1 MQNSNEQIRGT
12 VRRLVDKFSVRDY
25 EAAHAAID
33 GLTAAG
39 FDVDVKVT
47 LPTPRGMGMGK
58 TEFTLNGAVTVITV
72 FRKEG

>member
-1 MQNSNEQIRGT
+1 MQNSNEQTRGT
-12 VRRLVDKFSVRDY
+12 VRRLVDKFSVKDY

-39 FDVDVKVT
+39 FDVDVKIT
-47 LPTPRGMGMGK
+47 LPTPQGMGMGK
-58 TEFTLNGAVTVITV
+58 SELMLNGAVTVITV